1 MEHWAMK
8 TGIATTLSVA
18 GVIVAG
24 VAAFAVNN
32 SVLGASSSATTAM
45 VSTNLPAGATP
56 VRSGSVS
63 AAVAQA
69 TAINDTTTTYTVG
82 SAGSVVIDTASG
94 AAVVTGIAPAAG
106 YTSEPAITDALGAVA
121 VRFHSSMQH
130 IEFIAQM
137 VDGQVKVNV
146 KDITPPAMKPAPAR
160 PDHDEDDDDHDEDE
174 DHDDDRH
181 HDDDHDDD
189 EDDD

>member
-1 MEHWAMK
+1 MK

-32 SVLGASSSATTAM
+32 SVLGASSPATTAM

-56 VRSGSVS
+56 VRMDSVS

-82 SAGSVVIDTASG
+82 SAGSVVIDTATG
-94 AAVVTGIAPAAG
+94 AVVVTGIAPAAG
-106 YTSEPAITDALGAVA
+106 YTSEPAITNTSGAVT
-121 VRFHSSMQH
+121 VRFLSSMQH

-137 VDGQVKVNV
+137 VNGQVQVNV
-146 KDITPPAMKPAPAR
+146 KDVTPPAVKPVPAR
-160 PDHDEDDDDHDEDE
+160 PDHDDDDDHDEDK
-174 DHDDDRH
+174 DHDDVRH
-181 HDDDHDDD
+181 NDDHDDD
-189 EDDD
+189 DEDEDEDDD

>member
-1 MEHWAMK
+1 MK

-32 SVLGASSSATTAM
+32 SVLGSSSPATTAM

-63 AAVAQA
+63 AAVAKA
-69 TAINDTTTTYTVG
+69 TPINDTTTTYTMG

-106 YTSEPAITDALGAVA
+106 YTSEPANTDASGIVS

-137 VDGQVKVNV
+137 VNGQVKVNV
-146 KDITPPAMKPAPAR
+146 KDITPPAVKPVPAR
-160 PDHDEDDDDHDEDE
+160 QDHEDDDDHDEDE
-174 DHDDDRH
+174 DHEDDRH
-181 HDDDHDDD
+181 NDDHHDDD